1 MFLKRL
7 DIQGFKSFPQR
18 VRVDFGPGITAVVG
32 PNGSGKTNIVEAIRW
47 VLGEQNMRHLRG
59 DTLEDVIFTGSA
71 HRKALGMAE
80 VSLTMINNR
89 GVLPSEYSELTIAR
103 RTFRSGQSEYSIN
116 KNVCRLRDVRDL
128 FLDTGMGSHAYSLI
142 ERGMV
147 DNVLS
152 DESGHRRFLF
162 EEAAG
167 IMRYKTR
174 KKEALQ
180 KLDLTLT
187 DLTRVGDVI
196 GEIER
201 EVRSLARQVGKAR
214 RYGGLRDE
222 IKSLDLGLAK
232 EQVDRLMAGTAALRQ
247 ERIVVENRRVELS
260 GTLARQDA
268 EIEELKLELLKRE
281 GEVRLAQEALSEHE
295 ARGSALLNEVSVLK
309 ERRAGLLEKL
319 EHARSESARLQASVE
334 EVRNAAARLVEER
347 TRLEGVAREKEEEE
361 LRLGVKLAELGPV
374 LDQQRGAL
382 TERKQLSLDLFQARV
397 KQESSARALLSRH
410 EELSLRRD
418 ELTAQRAS
426 LAREQETLLA
436 NLEEIVRALETTGI
450 EAEAARRTVEEAQAA
465 LVDVERRLATHDEVE
480 KRARESYA
488 ALEARYTTLKELKE
502 KYEGYDASVRW
513 LVAGPTRPDRILGT
527 VGDVLHASGEWLVAL
542 EAALG
547 EAVQFIVAE
556 RTDAALSAL
565 ASLQQSGEGR
575 ATFVA
580 LDRLSRARAA
590 IIPDEILHAPGV
602 RGALLDHVRFEPGYV
617 ALAGFLLSW
626 IVVVDSLEVGLQLIE
641 QYPQHRLHF
650 VTPKGERVV
659 GPGIVHGGSGATRAG
674 SVLRREEE
682 LVDLAQALERSA
694 ASLAETVALSESL
707 RAERTRCQ
715 ETLEAAHRRLAAAEQ
730 AHRTQESRRAE
741 QMIRGDGMGQ
751 AASSLEASL
760 ASVAGDIARALAD
773 ADVAN
778 RALQS
783 ADDERG
789 RVDEV
794 LAREEAEFRALE
806 QERESVTALH
816 AEIRIETTRTRSS
829 FETTVREI
837 ERLHLSA
844 GEAERAI
851 RNRLEEAAETER
863 RIRETETLTVERESE
878 LALEIERK
886 AERELVLQKARERF
900 GEVKGAADDIEARTR
915 DLRREHGT
923 LTEQIHRA
931 DLEQA
936 EADGDM
942 RRLTERVWNEYE
954 LELATYVAP
963 TGLIEVEPAGALAE
977 LEEGDGD
984 GEGDVDGLAG
994 EEDAESGVR
1003 VSDGAIVDRGD
1014 RGEAAG
1020 DTTEPGAPLAP
1031 GATEGERRERLRT
1044 LQEKLRGLGPVN
1056 LLAVQDYE
1064 ERRTRLSFL
1073 TGQRK
1078 DLDDARQQLLEA
1090 IEKVNLSASE
1100 RFKTTFDQVNLNFQ
1114 QVFTTLFEGGECS
1127 LVLTGD
1133 DPLEAEIEILA
1144 RPRGKKPQSISLL
1157 SGGEK
1162 ALTAIALLFAIYLVK
1177 PSPFCILDEVDA
1189 PLDDANVE
1197 RFVRLLRDFSE
1208 KTQFIVVT
1216 HNKKTMETADCLY
1229 GVTMQELGVSKLVSV
1244 RWNRERPTEIESI
1257 SISQEH
1263 EPESEAMPA
1272 EATVSMA
1279 SAEPAAMLEGAPAA
1293 MPEAEPAGAD
1303 KGETA

>member
-47 VLGEQNMRHLRG
+47 VLGEQNIRHLRG

-71 HRKALGMAE
+71 QRKALGMAE
-80 VSLTMINNR
+80 VALTMFNNR
-89 GVLPSEYSELTIAR
+89 GVLPSEYTELTIAR

-116 KNVCRLRDVRDL
+116 KNLCRLRDVRDL

-187 DLTRVGDVI
+187 DLTRVSDVI

-214 RYGGLRDE
+214 RYGRLRDE
-222 IKSLDLGLAK
+222 IQFLDLGLAK
-232 EQVDRLMAGTAALRQ
+232 EEHDRLVAGTAALRQ
-247 ERIVVENRRVELS
+247 ERVAVENRRAELS
-260 GTLARQDA
+260 GILARQDA
-268 EIEELKLELLKRE
+268 ELEELKLELLKRE
-281 GEVRLAQEALSEHE
+281 GEVRLAQESLADHE
-295 ARGSALLNEVSVLK
+295 ARGSALLNEVSVLR

-347 TRLEGVAREKEEEE
+347 VRLETVARDREEEE
-361 LRLGVKLAELGPV
+361 VRLGTKIAELGPAI
-374 LDQQRGAL
+374 DQRRGAL

-397 KQESSARALLSRH
+397 KQESSAQALLSRQ
-410 EELSLRRD
+410 EELTLRRD
-418 ELTAQRAS
+418 GLTAQRAS
-426 LAREQETLLA
+426 LARDQG
-436 NLEEIVRALETTGI
+436 NLQAGLTEIARALEGTAA
-450 EAEAARRTVEEAQAA
+450 EAESSRGGVEQAQRA
-465 LVDVERRLATHDEVE
+465 LREVEQRLAAHDEVE
-480 KRARESYA
+480 KRARESHA
-488 ALEARYTTLKELKE
+488 ALEARYATLKELKE

-542 EAALG
+542 EAGLG

-580 LDRLSRARAA
+580 LERLSRARAA
-590 IIPDEILHAPGV
+590 IIPDEILRAPGV

-617 ALAGFLLSW
+617 ALASFLLSW
-626 IVVVDSLEVGLQLIE
+626 IVVVDTIEVGLRLIE

-659 GPGIVHGGSGATRAG
+659 GPGIVQGGSGATRAG

-682 LVDLAQALERSA
+682 LVELAQSLDRSA
-694 ASLAETVALSESL
+694 SSLAETVAMSEAL
-707 RAERTRCQ
+707 RGERVHAQ
-715 ETLEAAHRRLAAAEQ
+715 GALELANRRLTASEQ
-730 AHRTQESRRAE
+730 AHRAQESRRTE
-741 QMIRGDGMGQ
+741 QTIRGDAMGQ
-751 AASSLEASL
+751 AAASL
-760 ASVAGDIARALAD
+760 DAALSSVAGDIARAVAE
-773 ADVAN
+773 AEEAN
-778 RALQS
+778 RALRT
-783 ADDERG
+783 ADEERG

-794 LAREEAEFRALE
+794 LAREESEFRALE
-806 QERESVTALH
+806 QERERATALH
-816 AEIRIETTRTRSS
+816 AETRIEATRARAA

-837 ERLHLSA
+837 ERLRVSA
-844 GEAERAI
+844 EEAERDI
-851 RNRLEEAAETER
+851 RNRQEEAGETER
-863 RIRETETLTVERESE
+863 RIRETETLTGERETE
-878 LALEIERK
+878 LAQAIEQK
-886 AERELVLQKARERF
+886 TERDLALQKSRERF
-900 GEVKGAADDIEARTR
+900 GEVKSGADDIEARTR
-915 DLRREHGT
+915 DLRREHGA
-923 LTEQIHRA
+923 LTETIHRA

-936 EADGDM
+936 EADGDR

-954 LELATYVAP
+954 IELSTYAP
-963 TGLIEVEPAGALAE
+963 AAEAHAGVDAEPAGALAE
-977 LEEGDGD
+977 LEEG
-984 GEGDVDGLAG
+984 EAG
-994 EEDAESGVR
+994 ETEMDEAAAAGGAR
-1003 VSDGAIVDRGD
+1003 VADEAIVDRGEEGAEAGES
-1014 RGEAAG
+1014 GEAVAI
-1020 DTTEPGAPLAP
+1020 DATSPGAPLAA
-1031 GATEGERRERLRT
+1031 GATEAERRERLRT

-1078 DLDDARQQLLEA
+1078 DLDDARRQLLEA
-1090 IEKVNLSASE
+1090 IEKINLSASE
-1100 RFKTTFDQVNLNFQ
+1100 LFRTTFDQVNVHFQ
-1114 QVFTTLFEGGECS
+1114 RVFTTLFEGGECA
-1127 LVLTGD
+1127 LLLTGD

-1208 KTQFIVVT
+1208 NTQFIVVT
-1216 HNKKTMETADCLY
+1216 HNKKTMEVADCLY
-1229 GVTMQELGVSKLVSV
+1229 GVTMQEPGVSKLVSV
-1244 RWNRERPTEIESI
+1244 KWNRERPAEIDAVSI
-1257 SISQEH
+1257 SEDL
-1263 EPESEAMPA
+1263 EAPASEA
-1272 EATVSMA
+1272 EAVAT
-1279 SAEPAAMLEGAPAA
+1279 
-1293 MPEAEPAGAD
+1293 EAEPAPAGAD
-1303 KGETA
+1303 AGGRA